1 MPALSA
7 ESLQT
12 LAILLST
19 GVDPFRTIIVQQSRV
34 PELTCPLNLKNDRC
48 IRTELLNPAGEV
60 FAWRECVF
68 NQNLNAVK
76 EELKEE
82 EKQ

>member
-34 PELTCPLNLKNDRC
+34 PELTCPKYYIHVKAVIFRY
-48 IRTELLNPAGEV
+48 LLWPQDYFLGHGITV
-60 FAWRECVF
+60 
-68 NQNLNAVK
+68 
-76 EELKEE
+76 
-82 EKQ
+82 